1 MVGRWVRAALL
12 GVSLVGTATR
22 ANLCAGPGATGS
34 PGGVAGVVNTYYPA
48 TASASAAAGSVSL
61 GVAGGALQAIRVGDL
76 ILVIQM
82 QDASIDSSNTSGYG
96 NGSTTD
102 TYGSGYTAIG
112 GSGLYEFV
120 RATSAVPVTGG
131 TLTFTGQGGSSGL
144 VNGYINA
151 AATGTSGQK
160 RFQIVVV
167 PQYANLALSGTIT
180 ASRWDGLKGGVAAID
195 VAGRLTLSGG
205 GGLSASGT
213 GFRGGGDIGS
223 ASGSGASTDYRTPTS
238 NAANGTKGEGVAGTP
253 QYLNDAG
260 ALLDT
265 GIDGYP
271 GGSRARGAPGNAGG
285 GGTDGNP
292 SANDQNTGGG
302 GGGNGGAGGKGGD
315 AWCPTYASGNCATSG
330 GHPGARIAELGVGRI
345 AMGGGG
351 GGGTTNNS
359 TGTPANGFAS
369 SGASGGGI
377 VIVRAGEIAGAGV
390 FAANGSDG
398 NTTVGND
405 GSGGGGAGGSIL
417 IAAVRTVAGY
427 SVSATANG
435 GQGGWNTPAGTGAH
449 GPGGGGGGGF
459 VAATMTASATAN
471 GGAQG
476 QTENN
481 SPGGIYYG
489 STAGTGSSGIAITG
503 ASIPGLS
510 SGGECTPTVV
520 KSFAAATT
528 TAGQSNILSVT
539 VTNNNPTTAIG
550 ALAFTDTYPANIV
563 NTATP
568 APAKSCATAA
578 TLTAVAAGPSLG
590 VSAAVINAAS
600 SCTYS
605 VATQATAS
613 GSFTNTVPVGGVT
626 GSYGAAAVSNLTAAT
641 ASVTVSK
648 ALTVTK
654 TSLVYSDP
662 VNGTIFPKAIP
673 GAFVTYTITVANPGS
688 VAIDNNSVVVTD
700 PTATGLDLFV
710 GNIGGAGSGP
720 VLFTDGSPTSGL
732 NYSYVT
738 LASLTDNV
746 DFSKD
751 AGATWSYVPVPDAT
765 NADALVTTI
774 RIRPQGAMAAGS
786 SFTIQL
792 RYRVR

>member
-1 MVGRWVRAALL
+1 MVGTWVRAALL
-12 GVSLVGTATR
+12 AIALAGTTAR

-34 PGGVAGVVNTYYPA
+34 PAGVAGIVNTYYPA
-48 TASASAAAGSVSL
+48 TASAAAAAGSVSL
-61 GVAGGALQAIRVGDL
+61 GVAGGANQAIKVGDL

-82 QDASIDSSNTSGYG
+82 QDAAIDSSNTSAYG
-96 NGSTTD
+96 NGSTAD
-102 TYGSGYTAIG
+102 LYGSGYTAIG

-120 RATSAVPVTGG
+120 RATSAVPTTGG
-131 TLTFTGQGGSSGL
+131 TLSFTGQGGGGGL
-144 VNGYINA
+144 VNGYFNA

-180 ASRWDGLKGGVAAID
+180 ASRWDGVKGGVAAID
-195 VAGRLTLSGG
+195 IAGRLTLSGG
-205 GGLSASGT
+205 GGVNVNGT
-213 GFRGGGDIGS
+213 GFRGGGAIGS
-223 ASGSGASTDYRTPTS
+223 STGSGASTDYRTPTT
-238 NAANGTKGEGVAGTP
+238 NTANGAKGEGVAGTP
-253 QYLNDAG
+253 QYLNDGG

-265 GIDGYP
+265 FVDGYP
-271 GGSRARGAPGNAGG
+271 NGSRARGAPGNAGG

-292 SANDQNTGGG
+292 AVNDQNTGGG

-315 AWCPTYASGNCATSG
+315 AWCPTYASGNCPTSG
-330 GHPGARIAELGVGRI
+330 GHPGARISELGVGRLT
-345 AMGGGG
+345 MGGGG
-351 GGGTTNNS
+351 GAGTTNNS
-359 TGTPANGFAS
+359 TGTPTNGFAS
-369 SGASGGGI
+369 SGAAGGGI
-377 VIVRAGEIAGAGV
+377 ILVRAGEIAGSGV
-390 FAANGSDG
+390 FTANGSDG
-398 NTTVGND
+398 NSTVGND
-405 GSGGGGAGGSIL
+405 GSGGGGAGGAIL
-417 IAAVRTVAGY
+417 ISAVRTIAGY
-427 SVSATANG
+427 SVGATANG
-435 GQGGWNTPAGTGAH
+435 GQGGWNTPGGSGAH

-459 VAATMTASATAN
+459 VATTMTASVTAN
-471 GGAQG
+471 GGTQG

-481 SPGGIYYG
+481 SPLGIYYG
-489 STAGTGSSGIAITG
+489 STAGAGSSGTAISG

-520 KSFAAATT
+520 KSFAAATAT
-528 TAGQSNILSVT
+528 VGQSNILSVT
-539 VTNNNPTTAIG
+539 VSNNNPTTAIS
-550 ALAFTDTYPANIV
+550 ALTFTDTYPAAIV
-563 NTATP
+563 NSATP

-578 TLTAVAAGPSLG
+578 TLTAAASGSSLG
-590 VSAAVINAAS
+590 VSAGVIAAAS

-613 GSFTNTVPVGGVT
+613 GSFTNTIPVGGVT
-626 GSYGAAAVSNLTAAT
+626 GSYGAATASNLTAAS

-662 VNGTIFPKAIP
+662 FNGTTLPKAIS

-688 VAIDNNSVVVTD
+688 VAVDNNSVVVTD

-710 GNIGGAGSGP
+710 GNIGAGSGP
-720 VLFTDGSPTSGL
+720 ALFTDGAPVSGL
-732 NYSYVT
+732 SYSYAA
-738 LASLTDNV
+738 LASTTDNV
-746 DFSKD
+746 DFSND
-751 AGATWSYVPVPDAT
+751 AGATWTYAPV
-765 NADALVTTI
+765 ADANVTDPLATTI